1 MATHSI
7 VLAWEMPWTEEP
19 GGLQSKSHK
28 ESDMAEHAHTCTHT
42 HIHTHSMWNSACP
55 TVAIRWC
62 RPSLLPP
69 TVQVCTFQG
78 HVCTV
83 ITRHPAPGILESLL
97 SEGMKDTCTPTWNWP
112 GSQASCRHWA
122 SGSSDD
128 TGLHVSLPEARTG
141 IHWREGR
148 SSCSRR
154 RSGRSVWFSITG
166 GPRWLSNLEVLLA
179 PWRLLP
185 RHGRVSWPPSA
196 HWDWEAS
203 PCR

>member
-28 ESDMAEHAHTCTHT
+28 ESDMAEHAHACTHT
-42 HIHTHSMWNSACP
+42 HTHTHTHSVWNSACP

-62 RPSLLPP
+62 QPSLLPP

-112 GSQASCRHWA
+112 GSRASHVDTGPMAAQMIQAFMFHCQRLELEYTGEKDGA
-122 SGSSDD
+122 AAAVGEVGGRSGSPSQAAPAGCP
-128 TGLHVSLPEARTG
+128 TT
-141 IHWREGR
+141 R
-148 SSCSRR
+148 S
-154 RSGRSVWFSITG
+154 F
-166 GPRWLSNLEVLLA
+166 
-179 PWRLLP
+179 
-185 RHGRVSWPPSA
+185 
-196 HWDWEAS
+196 
-203 PCR
+203 